1 MTMRATITCCSLV
14 IKAPVIKA
22 LVIETGAEAAPV
34 AVAVVQRPDEE
45 HEIDDQQPGVHPAV
59 SRLDVTAVALH
70 LFVVGL
76 RRRAVLL
83 AHRHAPP
90 CARPGTLFRRAACW
104 ERDCTDV
111 KISVVAVR
119 VKK

>member
-90 CARPGTLFRRAACW
+90 CRSEERRGGKECGSPCRSRW
-104 ERDCTDV
+104 
-111 KISVVAVR
+111 SPYP
-119 VKK
+119 

>member
-90 CARPGTLFRRAACW
+90 CGRPGRSEEHTSELQSLLR
-104 ERDCTDV
+104 
-111 KISVVAVR
+111 ISYAVFCL
-119 VKK
+119 K

>member
-45 HEIDDQQPGVHPAV
+45 HEIDDQQPGIHPAV
-59 SRLDVTAVALH
+59 SRLDVTAVAPH
-70 LFVVGL
+70 LFGVGH
-76 RRRAVLL
+76 RSRVGFL
-83 AHRHAPP
+83 AHLSSPP
-90 CARPGTLFRRAACW
+90 CGSAGA
-104 ERDCTDV
+104 DV
-111 KISVVAVR
+111 PR
-119 VKK
+119 LL

>member
-1 MTMRATITCCSLV
+1 MFFSFFFLMIRRPPRSTRTDTLFPYTTLFRSCCSLV

-90 CARPGTLFRRAACW
+90 CGRPGT
-104 ERDCTDV
+104 
-111 KISVVAVR
+111 
-119 VKK
+119 